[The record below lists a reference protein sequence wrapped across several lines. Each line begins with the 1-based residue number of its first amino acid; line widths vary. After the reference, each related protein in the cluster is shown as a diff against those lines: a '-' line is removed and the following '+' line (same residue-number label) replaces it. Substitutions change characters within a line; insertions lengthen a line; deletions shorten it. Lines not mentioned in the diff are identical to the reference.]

1 MQVIQKVKK
10 FYSFFC
16 MCFTADVTPLRNIET
31 EKKGRKGPIK
41 VTQYACE
48 LALKTASKQMKAVEP
63 KKS

>member
-16 MCFTADVTPLRNIET
+16 MCFTVHVTPLRDIET
-31 EKKGRKGPIK
+31 GKKGHKGPIK

-48 LALKTASKQMKAVEP
+48 LALKTACKQMAVVEP